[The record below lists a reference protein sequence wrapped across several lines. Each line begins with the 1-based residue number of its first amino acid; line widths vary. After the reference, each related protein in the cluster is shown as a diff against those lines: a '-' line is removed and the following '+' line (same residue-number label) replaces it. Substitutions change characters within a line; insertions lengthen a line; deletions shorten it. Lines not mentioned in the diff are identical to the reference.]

1 MEQRISR
8 GRFHTGRRDLLTR
21 RPGKGKGKRDPLV
34 NGCDV
39 QLQYSS
45 WEIPAGREEEGE
57 CRRSFFFFFCDEGLC
72 LSGCHSAPAS
82 QQRGPLPS
90 ASIVYFISHAT
101 PWQIPPQTQ
110 STGTHA
116 LVLSRRLGHYQHR
129 TNPEGAI
136 LLRVLR
142 IRNAAFMFMSA
153 CAEQNLWMDTL
164 TTLCFRAYYVSPRA
178 KSLCTIRDS

>member
-57 CRRSFFFFFCDEGLC
+57 CRRRFGFFCDEGLC

-101 PWQIPPQTQ
+101 PWQIPPPNPKYWDARSCFIPTTRTLPAQNKPRRGNFAACSSYSKCSFHVHVRMCRTE
-110 STGTHA
+110 SLNGYSYNS
-116 LVLSRRLGHYQHR
+116 VLSCVLCKPSCKITLHY
-129 TNPEGAI
+129 P
-136 LLRVLR
+136 
-142 IRNAAFMFMSA
+142 
-153 CAEQNLWMDTL
+153 
-164 TTLCFRAYYVSPRA
+164 
-178 KSLCTIRDS
+178 